1 MTLPQG
7 LVPRPSRTPKT
18 PAPDGACDS
27 HIHML
32 AGRDEAPLWDSRVE
46 DPAPNLRYADFM
58 AAYIKQ
64 MQDLGI
70 SRTVVVQSILYG
82 TDNSVT
88 AQAVADLNALKGY
101 AARGIGLVTDAATD
115 ADLDRLVAQNL
126 VGVRLNYVHGGVLS
140 WAGVQAMAPRLAAR
154 GLHVQML
161 INTHRHMVELA
172 PQIAALPVPVVL
184 DHIGWPDLALGP
196 DEPGF
201 QALLNLLKT
210 GNVFVKLS
218 GLYRLCPPPYV
229 DADAFVVALVSA
241 APTRCLWGSD
251 WPHIM
256 LADAEQPDS
265 ATLLEALARVCPD
278 EETWHQILVDTPAA
292 LYQF

>member
-7 LVPRPSRTPKT
+7 LVPRPSRTTTKR
-18 PAPDGACDS
+18 APNGACDA

-32 AGRDEAPLWDSRVE
+32 AGLTEAPLWDGRVE
-46 DPAPNLRYADFM
+46 DPAPNLRYADFL

-88 AQAVADLNALKGY
+88 VRAVTDLNAQEGF
-101 AARGIGLVTDAATD
+101 AARGIGLVTDQATD
-115 ADLDRLVAQNL
+115 ADLDRLVEQNL

-140 WAGVQAMAPRLAAR
+140 WAGVQAMAPRLATR

-161 INTHRHMVELA
+161 INTNRHMVELA
-172 PQIAALPVPVVL
+172 KQIAALPVPVVL
-184 DHIGWPDLALGP
+184 DHIGWPDMALGP
-196 DEPGF
+196 DERGF
-201 QALLNLLKT
+201 QALLRLLKT
-210 GNVFVKLS
+210 GNVWVKLS
-218 GLYRLCPPPYV
+218 GLYRLCPPPYGA
-229 DADAFVVALVSA
+229 ADAFVSALIAA

-251 WPHIM
+251 WPYIM

-265 ATLLEALARVCPD
+265 ATLLEALASVCPND
-278 EETWHQILVDTPAA
+278 ETWHQILVDNPAE
-292 LYQF
+292 LYRF

>member
-7 LVPRPSRTPKT
+7 LVPRLSRTPYKR
-18 PAPDGACDS
+18 APEGACDT

-32 AGRDEAPLWDSRVE
+32 AAPDEAQLWDGRIE
-46 DPAPNLRYADFM
+46 DPAPGLRYADFL

-70 SRTVVVQSILYG
+70 SRTVVIQSILYG

-88 AQAVADLNALKGY
+88 ARAVADLNALDGF
-101 AARGIGLVTDAATD
+101 AARGIGLVTDTATD
-115 ADLDRLVAQNL
+115 ADLDRLVEQNL

-161 INTHRHMVELA
+161 INTHRHMTELA

-184 DHIGWPDLALGP
+184 DHIGWPDLSLGP

-201 QALLNLLKT
+201 QGLLQVLGT
-210 GNVFVKLS
+210 GNVWVKLS
-218 GLYRLCPPPYV
+218 GLYRLCPPPYRA
-229 DADAFVVALVSA
+229 ADPFVKALLRA

-256 LADAEQPDS
+256 LADAGQPDS
-265 ATLLEALARVCPD
+265 ADLLNALAQLCPD
-278 EETWHQILVDTPAA
+278 ERVWRQVLVDNPAE
-292 LYQF
+292 LYGF